1 LSENDMEIYIAEN
14 AFLGMILATVET
26 FHRECMGL
34 LVGIKKDTGGFL
46 LQHAIP
52 YQTATRRNVEVYP
65 SYRVQ
70 KRMQKALANFSHME
84 LIGDFHS
91 HPSWGDL
98 KYDTVP
104 SEGDLE
110 HMNSGNIYTIVSI
123 NGATKKQ
130 QWKYNKDGTIS
141 GSVNG
146 YFLKVGAWYLD
157 ETDGKHRM
165 ASIRCPFALDLKV

>member
-1 LSENDMEIYIAEN
+1 MEIYIAEN

-34 LVGIKKDTGGFL
+34 LVGIKKETGGFL

-52 YQTATRRNVEVYP
+52 YQTATRSNVEVYP
-65 SYRVQ
+65 SYKVQ
-70 KRMQKALANFSHME
+70 KRMQKALSNFSHME

-98 KYDTVP
+98 RYDTKP
-104 SEGDLE
+104 SAGDLE
-110 HMNSGNIYTIVSI
+110 HMSAGNIYTIISI
-123 NGATKKQ
+123 NEAAKKQ
-130 QWKYNKDGTIS
+130 QWKYNKDGTVS

-157 ETDGKHRM
+157 ETDGKEKM